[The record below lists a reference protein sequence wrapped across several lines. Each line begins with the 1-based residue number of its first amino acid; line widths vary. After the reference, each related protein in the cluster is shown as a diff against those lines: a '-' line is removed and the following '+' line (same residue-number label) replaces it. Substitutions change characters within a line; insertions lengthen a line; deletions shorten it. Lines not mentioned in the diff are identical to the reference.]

1 MRKSMK
7 NIIKLALLLII
18 LNSGCSYV
26 SDTIEGKI
34 STRSS
39 FSIDVFQSGNDV
51 IVKWDENFDSED
63 FAGIEIY
70 RTKEPNNEYS
80 TYILI
85 ENRWG
90 NYSLGN
96 PYTASFTHVNGASNK
111 GIYFY
116 RVACINWEDPK
127 DERDYPENEASY
139 FIHTEIAEISGSAK
153 IEIK

>member
-51 IVKWDENFDSED
+51 IVKWDENFHSDD

-85 ENRWG
+85 ANRWT
-90 NYSLGN
+90 NSSLGN
-96 PYTASFTHVNGASNK
+96 PDASSFTHVNGSSNK